1 MEKRWARRGSD
12 FILLDRDQRLNAASV
27 QLPNPT
33 PNGAAAPGASP
44 SDRALAIARARARMR
59 RTAGPAPA
67 APPPRAAP
75 PRTHSRARR
84 ALACRAQAAPP
95 PEGAPS
101 LFVFGLGYSG
111 LAAARHFG
119 ARGWAVGGTVRS
131 EAAAAALRAAGV
143 DAHAFDASAGAP
155 LGAAAA
161 AALRAARAVLSTAP
175 PDGSLDDPVAA
186 AARAVLAAAA
196 TTERPPWVG
205 YISSTSVYGG
215 HAGAWVGEAA
225 APRAPQGKALAR
237 LRAEAV
243 WRGLAP
249 AAHVFRCG
257 GIYGPRRSA
266 LEAAAAEATAA
277 VAGGA
282 AAALPS
288 KARRGRQRHTA
299 RIHVLDICRALEA
312 SIHAPRPGA
321 IYNLADDDPAPRR
334 AAVAFAAALLAGA
347 APAAAAAAAGAEAE
361 AAAAGAFLDSA
372 GLDEK
377 RVSNAL
383 VKAELGLALA
393 FPSYREGLAALA
405 AGDARP
411 FAPGDV

>member
-1 MEKRWARRGSD
+1 MERRRARRGSD

-44 SDRALAIARARARMR
+44 SDRELAIARASVRMR
-59 RTAGPAPA
+59 RTAGTAPAP
-67 APPPRAAP
+67 PPPRAAP
-75 PRTHSRARR
+75 PRTRLR
-84 ALACRAQAAPP
+84 ALFCRAQAPPP

-101 LFVFGLGYSG
+101 LFVFGLGYTG

-131 EAAAAALRAAGV
+131 EASAAALRAAGV
-143 DAHAFDASAGAP
+143 DAHAFDASAGGL

-175 PDGSLDDPVAA
+175 PDGSLEDPVAA
-186 AARAVLAAAA
+186 AVRAVLAAAA
-196 TTERPPWVG
+196 TAECPPWVG

-215 HAGAWVGEAA
+215 HAGAWVDEAA
-225 APRAPQGKALAR
+225 APHAPQGKALAR
-237 LRAEAV
+237 LRAEAA
-243 WRGLAP
+243 WRALAP
-249 AAHVFRCG
+249 PAHVFRCG

-266 LEAAAAEATAA
+266 LEAAAAEAAA
-277 VAGGA
+277 AAAGAGA
-282 AAALPS
+282 AAPPGS
-288 KARRGRQRHTA
+288 ARRGRQRHTA
-299 RIHVLDICRALEA
+299 RIHVLDICAALEA

-334 AAVAFAAALLAGA
+334 AAVAFAAALRAGA
-347 APAAAAAAAGAEAE
+347 APDAAAAAAAAEAE
-361 AAAAGAFLDSA
+361 AAAAGASEA
-372 GLDEK
+372 AACLDEK

-383 VKAELGLALA
+383 VKAELGLELA